1 MSRVGRHTLIYGAGM
16 MLSRAISFVMLP
28 VYTRYL
34 TPADYGVM
42 ELIGTTLDLIA
53 IIAGA
58 RIAAGIFRYY
68 YKTDDER
75 EKKAV
80 VSTAFFALAISYFL
94 IGGIT
99 YAFAAPLAKWIFG
112 TQKNVDLVRIAAITL
127 GVSGLLATPLSYSR
141 LRNHSLVFVAANA
154 LKLVVGLGFN
164 ILFVVYLGI
173 GVKGVFIANLIAT
186 SVVGLALSVYVLR
199 EVGIHYSRASTRN
212 LLRYGLPLVVSQVAL
227 FIITFGDRYFLQAS
241 QNTSVVGLY
250 SLAYQFGFLLAMIG
264 YMPFEAVWEPA
275 RFAIAKR
282 PDKDE
287 VLARGFVYM
296 NVVFLTI
303 ATALA
308 LFVPDVLRVMTTP
321 DFYSAANVVPVILVA
336 YVLQGWVQMHDI
348 GLLVRERTE
357 LGSIANWIA
366 AGVAILGYA
375 TLIPRYAAMGAALAT
390 LFAFAAR
397 YAIIYTLSQR
407 LWPVRYRW
415 APVLR
420 LAAIAC
426 AVGAIGYFL
435 PQQQVLASVST
446 RLLLFAGYLV
456 LAWNAGVLSAEE
468 RQILRNGIFSPG
480 TVIAALRS

>member
-1 MSRVGRHTLIYGAGM
+1 
-16 MLSRAISFVMLP
+16 
-28 VYTRYL
+28 
-34 TPADYGVM
+34 
-42 ELIGTTLDLIA
+42 
-53 IIAGA
+53 
-58 RIAAGIFRYY
+58 
-68 YKTDDER
+68 
-75 EKKAV
+75 
-80 VSTAFFALAISYFL
+80 
-94 IGGIT
+94 
-99 YAFAAPLAKWIFG
+99 
-112 TQKNVDLVRIAAITL
+112 
-127 GVSGLLATPLSYSR
+127 
-141 LRNHSLVFVAANA
+141 
-154 LKLVVGLGFN
+154 
-164 ILFVVYLGI
+164 
-173 GVKGVFIANLIAT
+173 
-186 SVVGLALSVYVLR
+186 
-199 EVGIHYSRASTRN
+199 
-212 LLRYGLPLVVSQVAL
+212 
-227 FIITFGDRYFLQAS
+227 
-241 QNTSVVGLY
+241 
-250 SLAYQFGFLLAMIG
+250 
-264 YMPFEAVWEPA
+264 
-275 RFAIAKR
+275 
-282 PDKDE
+282 
-287 VLARGFVYM
+287 
-296 NVVFLTI
+296 
-303 ATALA
+303 
-308 LFVPDVLRVMTTP
+308 MTTP
-321 DFYSAANVVPVILVA
+321 DFYSAANVVPVILLA

-357 LGSIANWIA
+357 LGSVANWIA